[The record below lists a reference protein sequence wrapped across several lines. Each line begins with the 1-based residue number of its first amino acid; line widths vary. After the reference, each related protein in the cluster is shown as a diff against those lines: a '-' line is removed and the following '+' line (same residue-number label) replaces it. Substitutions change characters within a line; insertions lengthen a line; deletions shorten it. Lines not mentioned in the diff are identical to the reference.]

1 MKDTVYRTAVRLL
14 LPHLAQSMALD
25 AGARMFAAGSTDHVL
40 IENHGR
46 DRTIFSFAGGALLYA
61 GVPAFEFRKMLS
73 QAGRGAYNLVFFR
86 DVSRLS
92 YHVKPD
98 GSPGGLAF
106 YESEIRRIS
115 DELGSRHNVAIGGS
129 AGAAAAFYFGTRCG
143 FKRIIAFN
151 VPFPLKHWNSAR
163 AQCANYLNLWRL
175 VRHPAEYAENALLSL
190 VTVVIEGQ
198 MRRVAGPTG
207 VWEPLET
214 YCASPERPAA
224 TLFYGR
230 RCRPDARNAE
240 RVKHL
245 PELRLVPLP
254 VGLHN
259 CATYLKRRGTL
270 AATIQREL
278 DA

>member
-1 MKDTVYRTAVRLL
+1 
-14 LPHLAQSMALD
+14 MALD
-25 AGARMFAAGSTDHVL
+25 ANARMFATESSDHVL
-40 IENHGR
+40 VENHGS

-92 YHVKPD
+92 YHVRPD
-98 GSPGGLAF
+98 GAPGGLEF

-115 DELGSRHNVAIGGS
+115 EELGSRHHVAIGGS

-143 FKRIIAFN
+143 FKRVIAFN
-151 VPFPLKHWNSAR
+151 VPFPLKHWNSVR
-163 AQCANYLNLWRL
+163 AQCENYFNLWKL
-175 VRHPAEYAENALLSL
+175 VRHPPEYVENALLSL
-190 VTVVIEGQ
+190 VTVIVEAQI
-198 MRRVAGPTG
+198 RRASGSAG

-214 YCASPERPAA
+214 YCTSPVRPTA
-224 TLFYGR
+224 TLFYGE
-230 RCRPDARNAE
+230 RCKPDARNAA
-240 RVKHL
+240 RVKDT

-259 CATYLKRRGTL
+259 CATYLKRRGEL
-270 AATIQREL
+270 AEAIQREL
-278 DA
+278 ET